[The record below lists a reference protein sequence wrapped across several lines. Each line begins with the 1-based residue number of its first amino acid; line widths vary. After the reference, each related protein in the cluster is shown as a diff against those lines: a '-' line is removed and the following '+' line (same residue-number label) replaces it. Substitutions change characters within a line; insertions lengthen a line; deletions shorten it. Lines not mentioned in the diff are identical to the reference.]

1 MNLEFVCHAS
11 VILHSGEVTLLTDPW
26 LTGTCFDSGWGLLSE
41 PVIDRERFQTIT
53 HIWISHEHP
62 DHFSPRSLGLIPPEA
77 RADIIVLFHQSAD
90 RKVATYCQKMGFKDV
105 VELTPG
111 AWLELGHDFTIRCDI
126 WEDSDDSWLLVKA
139 EGKTLMNL
147 NDCQAN
153 TTEQLLDL
161 AATAGPV
168 DILLT
173 QYSISGWDG
182 NTEEE
187 QRRLRG
193 AQAMIDRSCEQ
204 ARILGVEYVV
214 PFASFIWFC
223 HEENVYMNSALRP
236 PRDVASAID
245 QRTGARA
252 VVLYPGDLWEV
263 GSEHDSR
270 SALERYDT
278 DLASLP
284 QRELYK
290 SEPVELVELR
300 ASARRFADLL
310 LKGRS
315 RLRLALGSRAFN
327 ARAQSQRVARHGRVI
342 QLLAAVREVL
352 RFRARPSRI
361 WLSDHHRAVEF
372 DLINGL
378 RAAGF
383 GLEECDLEV
392 GSSALHFAFR
402 FLWGGE
408 TLQVNGRFREVYPE
422 GRRSLFRH
430 LGMATGL
437 NRAEGAEP
445 RPL

>member
-1 MNLEFVCHAS
+1 
-11 VILHSGEVTLLTDPW
+11 
-26 LTGTCFDSGWGLLSE
+26 
-41 PVIDRERFQTIT
+41 
-53 HIWISHEHP
+53 
-62 DHFSPRSLGLIPPEA
+62 
-77 RADIIVLFHQSAD
+77 
-90 RKVATYCQKMGFKDV
+90 
-105 VELTPG
+105 
-111 AWLELGHDFTIRCDI
+111 
-126 WEDSDDSWLLVKA
+126 
-139 EGKTLMNL
+139 MNL

-153 TTEQLLDL
+153 TTEQLLGL

-182 NTEEE
+182 NAEEE
-187 QRRLRG
+187 QRRLAG
-193 AQAMIDRSCEQ
+193 AQAMIDRACEQ
-204 ARILGVEYVV
+204 ARILGAEYVV

-223 HEENVYMNSALRP
+223 HRENAYMNSALRSV
-236 PRDVASAID
+236 RDVACAID
-245 QRTGARA
+245 QRTAAGA
-252 VVLYPGDLWEV
+252 VVLYPGDLWQV

-270 SALERYDT
+270 SAIVRYEADM
-278 DLASLP
+278 ASLP
-284 QRELYK
+284 QRELCS
-290 SEPVELVELR
+290 SEPVQLVELC
-300 ASARRFADLL
+300 ASARRFADRLL
-310 LKGRS
+310 EGRS

-327 ARAQSQRVARHGRVI
+327 ARAQGRRFAGQGRVI

-361 WLSDHHRAVEF
+361 WLSDHHRAFEF
-372 DLINGL
+372 DLPDGL
-378 RAAGF
+378 RTVEL
-383 GLEECDLEV
+383 GLEDCDLEV

-445 RPL
+445 RPI